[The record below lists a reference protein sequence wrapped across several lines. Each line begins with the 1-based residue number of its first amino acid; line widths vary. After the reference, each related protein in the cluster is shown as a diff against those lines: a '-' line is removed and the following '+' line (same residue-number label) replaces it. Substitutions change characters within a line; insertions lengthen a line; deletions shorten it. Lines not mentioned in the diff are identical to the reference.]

1 MATMQAKMASF
12 EAFQIDTCDRLAR
25 IETRMDTF
33 ATKEDLKELKAELKS
48 DIKEL
53 KADLYKNLHG
63 MTWKLIGS
71 ASSLVA
77 IVYFIA
83 KTVH

>member
-1 MATMQAKMASF
+1 MFDWMRLRMDPMQIKLANF

-25 IETRMDTF
+25 IETRLDTF
-33 ATKEDLKELKAELKS
+33 ATKEDLKELKAEL
-48 DIKEL
+48 E
-53 KADLYKNLHG
+53 KNLHG

-71 ASSLVA
+71 ASLLVA
-77 IVYFIA
+77 IVYYIA

>member
-1 MATMQAKMASF
+1 MANMQAKMANF

-25 IETRMDTF
+25 IETRLDTF
-33 ATKEDLKELKAELKS
+33 ATKE

-71 ASSLVA
+71 ASTLVA
-77 IVYFIA
+77 IVYYIA

>member
-1 MATMQAKMASF
+1 MVNMQAKMASF
-12 EAFQIDTCDRLAR
+12 ESFQIDTCDRLAR
-25 IETRMDTF
+25 IETRLDTF
-33 ATKEDLKELKAELKS
+33 ATKEDLKEIKAELKS

-77 IVYFIA
+77 IVYCIA

>member
-1 MATMQAKMASF
+1 MSTMQAKMANF

-33 ATKEDLKELKAELKS
+33 ATKEDLKELKA
-48 DIKEL
+48 DI
-53 KADLYKNLHG
+53 YKNLHG
-63 MTWKLIGS
+63 MTWKLLGG

>member
-1 MATMQAKMASF
+1 VGLGMINMQAKITGY
-12 EAFQIDTCDRLAR
+12 EAFQIDTSDRLAR
-25 IETRMDTF
+25 IETRLDTF
-33 ATKEDLKELKAELKS
+33 ATKEDL
-48 DIKEL
+48 KEL

-63 MTWKLIGS
+63 MTCKLIGS

-77 IVYFIA
+77 IVYYIA

>member
-1 MATMQAKMASF
+1 MQAQMASF
-12 EAFQIDTCDRLAR
+12 EAVQIDTCDRLAR
-25 IETRMDTF
+25 IETRLDTF
-33 ATKEDLKELKAELKS
+33 STKEDLKEVKAELKS

-77 IVYFIA
+77 IVYYIA

>member
-1 MATMQAKMASF
+1 MANMQAKIASF
-12 EAFQIDTCDRLAR
+12 ESFQIDTCDRLAR
-25 IETRMDTF
+25 IESRMDTF
-33 ATKEDLKELKAELKS
+33 ATKQDLKELKA
-48 DIKEL
+48 DI
-53 KADLYKNLHG
+53 YKNLHG

-77 IVYFIA
+77 IVYYIA

>member
-1 MATMQAKMASF
+1 MEYMQAKLANF

-33 ATKEDLKELKAELKS
+33 ATKEDLKELKAELEK
-48 DIKEL
+48 D
-53 KADLYKNLHG
+53 LHG

-71 ASSLVA
+71 ASLLVA

>member
-1 MATMQAKMASF
+1 MDPMQAKLANF

-25 IETRMDTF
+25 IETRLDTF
-33 ATKEDLKELKAELKS
+33 ATKEDLKELKAEL
-48 DIKEL
+48 E
-53 KADLYKNLHG
+53 KNLHG

-71 ASSLVA
+71 ASLLVA

>member
-1 MATMQAKMASF
+1 MDPMQAKLANF

-25 IETRMDTF
+25 IETRLDTF
-33 ATKEDLKELKAELKS
+33 ATKEDLKELKAEL
-48 DIKEL
+48 E
-53 KADLYKNLHG
+53 KNLHG
-63 MTWKLIGS
+63 MTWKPIGS
-71 ASSLVA
+71 ASLLVA

>member
-1 MATMQAKMASF
+1 MDPMQIKLANF

-25 IETRMDTF
+25 IETRLDTF
-33 ATKEDLKELKAELKS
+33 ATKEDLKELKAEL
-48 DIKEL
+48 E
-53 KADLYKNLHG
+53 KNLHG

-71 ASSLVA
+71 ASLLVA
-77 IVYFIA
+77 IVYYIA